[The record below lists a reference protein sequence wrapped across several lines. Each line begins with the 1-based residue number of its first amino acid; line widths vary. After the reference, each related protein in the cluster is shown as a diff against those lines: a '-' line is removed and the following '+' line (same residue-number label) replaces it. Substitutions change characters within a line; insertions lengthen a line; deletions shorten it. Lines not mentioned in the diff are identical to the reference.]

1 MKLLDF
7 ASRTLV
13 TTALATAFSSVAA
26 AQTASPAPL
35 ALDDAYLWF
44 SVESVENSVDGHRV
58 DAGFFPEVSARVW
71 GAMPAQSALVFTY
84 SRNGQQLARVRCT
97 VDSYAYDHDPSFS
110 HSLVEG
116 CEDRDV
122 RILGAG
128 DLQVEIRAVDGQTD
142 AETVLGTRTV
152 SIQHVATVLGGVP
165 PTAGADKYYV
175 SHHDQIIDSVLF
187 WHPENQ
193 RPYDHSYM
201 GSLSGDLVGMLFTHS
216 ATDSFSRSAY
226 ADMNVRC
233 QVDGQPLTTASSPLP
248 ANVEQQRYQLFQR
261 QYLPPGSPGGTAIE
275 EWKDLQVT
283 VQMPFRRGDFATHPG
298 HWVCDLRA
306 NGQNLRRWAWTVGAD
321 GLPQRHAEQTEG
333 GLALG
338 PRAILVETTV
348 FADGHLD
355 QRTSPTEVQRGG
367 FYGRPWVSA
376 LARAQAAAV
385 PAIGDAFM
393 VYEPLRAAAAGS
405 AGARGTGGR
414 RRR

>member
-1 MKLLDF
+1 MNFFKL
-7 ASRTLV
+7 ASRTLAS
-13 TTALATAFSSVAA
+13 TAVVTAFASVAA
-26 AQTASPAPL
+26 AQSAPAPTL

-44 SVESVENSVDGHRV
+44 SVESVENSVDGRRV
-58 DAGFFPEVSARVW
+58 DAGFFPRASARVW
-71 GAMPAQSALVFTY
+71 GVLPDQSAVVFTY
-84 SRNGQQLARVRCT
+84 SREGRQLARVRCT
-97 VDSYAYDHDPSFS
+97 VESFRYDHDPAFS
-110 HSLVEG
+110 HSLVED
-116 CEDRDV
+116 CADRDV

-142 AETVLGTRTV
+142 AETVLATRTV

-175 SHHDQIIDSVLF
+175 SHHGEILDSVLF

-193 RPYDHSYM
+193 RPYDRSYM
-201 GSLSGDLVGMLFTHS
+201 GSLTDDLVGMLFTHS
-216 ATDSFSRSAY
+216 ATDSFSRAAY

-233 QVDGQPLTTASSPLP
+233 QVDGQPLTTAFPLP
-248 ANVEQQRYQLFQR
+248 ANSEQQRYQLFQR

-283 VQMPFRRGDFATHPG
+283 VQMPFRRGDLIGHPG
-298 HWVCDLRA
+298 RWTCDLRA

-333 GLALG
+333 GLQLG

-348 FADGHLD
+348 VAEGHLD
-355 QRTSPTEVQRGG
+355 ERTNPTEVQRGG

-385 PAIGDAFM
+385 PAIGQAFM
-393 VYEPLRAAAAGS
+393 PYEPLRAAAPAS
-405 AGARGTGGR
+405 GGR